1 MLATSPARWF
11 ATPATADTP
20 FGRRLLRD
28 LADADPV
35 GYAACCDARAMFDI
49 RGDLRRISAPT
60 LVVGGVHDVATPVT
74 HAQELVGGIAT
85 PPWTVHTEGASGGP
99 PLD

>member
-1 MLATSPARWF
+1 MRSEGTGPLPATSPARWF

-35 GYAACCDARAMFDI
+35 GLDRV
-49 RGDLRRISAPT
+49 RTG
-60 LVVGGVHDVATPVT
+60 
-74 HAQELVGGIAT
+74 
-85 PPWTVHTEGASGGP
+85 GASGVLP
-99 PLD
+99 VD